1 MRRYQLCRT
10 RVRQW
15 SVLDEEGKV
24 VFSDEYP
31 YLPAAA
37 VVLTDPPEER
47 ERRSV
52 ECAAY
57 ISSSLGQPLDYVRR
71 NLDEELAVMRG
82 VFGLLRLVR

>member
-1 MRRYQLCRT
+1 MRGYQLCRT

-15 SVLDEEGKV
+15 SVLDEGGKV

-37 VVLTDPPEER
+37 VVLTGPPGER
-47 ERRSV
+47 ERRSA

-57 ISSSLGQPLDYVRR
+57 ISGSLGQPLDYVRQT
-71 NLDEELAVMRG
+71 LDETLTPMKG
-82 VFGLLRLVR
+82 VIALFRHGS